1 MDARWC
7 SICCTNHAPT
17 RDCPGELQATGPEAP
32 GWRVNVATTRGVEAY
47 GVLIAQC
54 GDVWRARI
62 MTFPN
67 VLWKAPGIQGTM
79 KFVGANSTEA
89 VDHAISFI
97 RHHCHE
103 RGYSLK
109 NARSLGAPRNST
121 GLSADGRPLAP
132 SPRKIRFLP
141 IRFGSVQ
148 ASEPGGTGNLS
159 ETGLYVITESPF
171 SPGDPL
177 SLKLRVNA
185 DAIDLRGQVIWMTQD
200 HLVGRPP
207 GMGVVL
213 AAPPTHYLDYVR
225 ALP

>member
-7 SICCTNHAPT
+7 SVCCTNHAAGLV
-17 RDCPGELQATGPEAP
+17 CPGELLATGPEAP
-32 GWRVNVATTRGVEAY
+32 GWRVNVSTSVGVEAY

-62 MTFPN
+62 LTFPN
-67 VLWKAPGIQGTM
+67 VLWKAPGIEGTM
-79 KFVGANSTEA
+79 KFVGGSATEA
-89 VDHAISFI
+89 ADHAIAFI
-97 RHHCHE
+97 RRHCHE
-103 RGYSLK
+103 RGYALR
-109 NARSLGAPRNST
+109 NARSLNPLMT
-121 GLSADGRPLAP
+121 VPGRSIAGRVLGP

-171 SPGDPL
+171 APGDPL
-177 SLKLRVNA
+177 SLLLRLKT
-185 DAIDLRGQVIWMTQD
+185 DAIDLNGQVIWMTKE
-200 HLVGRPP
+200 HFVGRPP
-207 GMGVVL
+207 GMGIVL
-213 AAPPTHYLDYVR
+213 ATPPTNYLDYVK

>member
-7 SICCTNHAPT
+7 SVCCTNHAAGT
-17 RDCPGELQATGPEAP
+17 ECPGELLASGPEEP
-32 GWRVNVATTRGVEAY
+32 GWRVNVSTSRGIEAY

-62 MTFPN
+62 LTFPN
-67 VLWKAPGIQGTM
+67 VLWKAPGIDGTM
-79 KFVGANSTEA
+79 KFVGGSSNEA
-89 VDHAISFI
+89 VDHAIAFI

-103 RGYSLK
+103 KGYALR
-109 NARSLGAPRNST
+109 NARSLQTAMSVP
-121 GLSADGRPLAP
+121 GRSVAGRVLGP

-141 IRFGSVQ
+141 IRFGSSQ

-159 ETGLYVITESPF
+159 ETGLYVITDSPF
-171 SPGDPL
+171 APGDPL
-177 SLKLRVNA
+177 SLLLRLET
-185 DAIDLRGQVIWMTQD
+185 DAIDLKGHVIWMTQQPR
-200 HLVGRPP
+200 VGRPP

-213 AAPPTHYLDYVR
+213 ATPPKHYLSYVR